1 MSLGL
6 PASNSMP
13 LMSEMALHCGAMLL
27 RMSGQIRL
35 RNWCGSTNT
44 SIVAPLAALARL
56 GLATTLVGSLAPGRY
71 LTFSCVVL
79 MISVRLLPSMSS
91 SYTHIFI
98 SRSKVSGCAA
108 VFSPIMR
115 AMAEPQLPEPTK
127 HTFSLHLL
135 VSTGMTSLMSREDKA
150 AQRDAR
156 PASHTCKHNL
166 RGRGGRA
173 RAPAGR
179 TSLSR
184 RHGGFSADRSWK
196 QVTLRTQP
204 HSHSASHCCTTV

>member
-1 MSLGL
+1 
-6 PASNSMP
+6 MP
-13 LMSEMALHCGAMLL
+13 LISDMALHCGAMLL

-79 MISVRLLPSMSS
+79 MISVRLLPPMSS
-91 SYTHIFI
+91 SYTHICT
-98 SRSKVSGCAA
+98 SRSKDSGCAA

-115 AMAEPQLPEPTK
+115 AMAEPQLPEPTR

-135 VSTGMTSLMSREDKA
+135 VSTGMLSLMSRGDKA

-156 PASHTCKHNL
+156 PAGRTLADTTCEGGGVELVLL
-166 RGRGGRA
+166 RGEGIDEPLP
-173 RAPAGR
+173 APWWSVPCR
-179 TSLSR
+179 
-184 RHGGFSADRSWK
+184 
-196 QVTLRTQP
+196 
-204 HSHSASHCCTTV
+204 